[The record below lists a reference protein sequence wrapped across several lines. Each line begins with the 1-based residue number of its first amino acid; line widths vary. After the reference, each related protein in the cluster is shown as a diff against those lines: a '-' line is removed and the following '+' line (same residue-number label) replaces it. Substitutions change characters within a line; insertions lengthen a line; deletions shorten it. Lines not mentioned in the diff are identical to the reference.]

1 MPKLLRVVTVDMSLR
16 WMLAGQLMYLNENGL
31 EVVGVAANTGLMDQ
45 VRKTEGIRC
54 IDLPMRREIAP
65 VQDLQSL
72 WGMIKLFRRE
82 SPEIV
87 HANTPKGSLLAMM
100 AAWFCRVPVRVYTVT
115 GLRFETA
122 TGMLRTILK
131 TMERVTCRCATA
143 VVPEGDDVKSMLI
156 RERICKRPLDKI
168 HNGNINGLDLE
179 YYSLVPMPAADVP
192 ITFVFIGRVTHDK
205 GIDELVEV
213 FDAICQE
220 RHAGNLR
227 LLLVGPLEQGLDPI
241 SPKTLEIIKR
251 NANIESV
258 GFQND
263 IRPWVEQ
270 SHVVVLPSHREG
282 FSSVPMQ
289 AGAMG
294 RPCIMTR
301 VNGAAEVIE
310 DGQSGVLID
319 IRDKSALKAAM
330 LRLAEDANLRVSMGH
345 RGRKLMEERFDR
357 RDLWEAIRQFYSD
370 QLHTIR

>member
-82 SPEIV
+82 RPEIV

-156 RERICKRPLDKI
+156 REGICKRPLDKI

-179 YYSLVPMPAADVP
+179 HYSLVAMPAADVP

-213 FDAICQE
+213 FDEICQE
-220 RHAGNLR
+220 RHAGNIR
-227 LLLVGPLEQGLDPI
+227 LLLVGPLEQELDPI

-258 GFQND
+258 GFQHD